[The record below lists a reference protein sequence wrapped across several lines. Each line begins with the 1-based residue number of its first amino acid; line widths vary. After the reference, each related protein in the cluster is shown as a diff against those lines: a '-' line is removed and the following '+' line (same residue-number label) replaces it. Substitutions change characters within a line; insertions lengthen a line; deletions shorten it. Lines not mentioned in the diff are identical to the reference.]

1 MVHGEN
7 LITTYSV
14 LSNRTKSVTI
24 TKGNSNGAYISIV
37 DLYNNQSTRISS
49 NNGTSVTIG
58 GITYTS
64 RGVSSTNP
72 KLAIDKNGTIYTPVT
87 SGQPTKS
94 TYTSG
99 TVLTIG
105 NGDGSYPVMVL
116 FSPS

>member
-1 MVHGEN
+1 MLFKGP
-7 LITTYSV
+7 TP
-14 LSNRTKSVTI
+14 VTI

-37 DLYNNQSTRISS
+37 DLYNNQSRRLSS
-49 NNGTSVTIG
+49 ANGQTVTIG
-58 GITYTS
+58 DITYTG

-72 KLAIDKNGTIYTPVT
+72 SLSINKNGTIYTPVEA
-87 SGQPTKS
+87 GQPTKS

-105 NGDGSYPVMVL
+105 NGDSSYPVMVL

>member
-1 MVHGEN
+1 MAFFECGTN
-7 LITTYSV
+7 
-14 LSNRTKSVTI
+14 NGTKSVTI
-24 TKGNSNGAYISIV
+24 TKGSSNGAYISIV
-37 DLYNNQSTRISS
+37 DLYNNQSTKISS

-72 KLAIDKNGTIYTPVT
+72 KLSIDKNGTIYTPVTSVT

-105 NGDGSYPVMVL
+105 NGDSSYPVMVL